1 MGKDHTACIVASM
14 LMIWP
19 YKVWHEDSVNPH
31 YIFSRS
37 NTKAFMLRTHVR
49 PCCGEQQTNIPPCHS
64 FECRVTYGECAG
76 WLKTHTYAPYSLNTL
91 LSAHKNLSYKQT
103 GKGFAENNARD
114 AQQKYTQIFYN
125 RTRFSWFSVIWWPC
139 DNMRRSE
146 SHNTHTHKHT
156 HIRTDGKNLLLIIR

>member
-114 AQQKYTQIFYN
+114 AQQKYTKKYYTAE
-125 RTRFSWFSVIWWPC
+125 RDSVGFRLYGGHAIMW
-139 DNMRRSE
+139 DDRN
-146 SHNTHTHKHT
+146 HTTLTHT